1 MDMIRIYQNICKLQ
15 YVLIMLSHG
24 QCVQVKSCNQIKGF
38 PPLKCTTFLPVHTA
52 PSSYSNASLYKN
64 SATKFVWL

>member
-1 MDMIRIYQNICKLQ
+1 
-15 YVLIMLSHG
+15 MLSHG

>member
-1 MDMIRIYQNICKLQ
+1 MDIIRIYQNICKLR

-24 QCVQVKSCNQIKGF
+24 QCVQVKSCKQIKGL
-38 PPLKCTTFLPVHTA
+38 PSTKCATFLPVHTA

-64 SATKFVWL
+64 SAIKFI